1 MFSQTTKTEIRDI
14 FQLSIPIIISQVGYM
29 LMGFSDN
36 LMVGSVSPAALA
48 ACGVSNSVFFLVVV
62 IGIGGLSVLAPMVSK
77 GKEEGLHAHCGSCLK
92 AGLAVSFLYSF
103 LIIFFLSLFIYYFDL
118 LGQKPDV
125 ALLSKEYLAI
135 ITISVLPMMLFMALK
150 QFTDGLENTKVGMY
164 VSLSGLVVNVLLCY
178 VFIYGHFGIPAM
190 GLNGAGLATLLTRV
204 FMFAAMYWYVKTSK
218 DFIQEMQGFTT
229 SIAKVKD
236 DCLQLLQKGLPAG
249 FQMLAECS
257 AFCIAAIMV
266 GWISTADLAAHQ
278 IVLSW
283 AGLSYMISSGI
294 SIAVSIRVGAGLGA
308 KSKQRILLSTYVGM
322 GIVVIYECLTLG
334 GFVIGRE
341 YLAQLFTIDPEVM
354 AIAPTLMI
362 LMGLFQLPDGIQ
374 VVWLGALRGLLDVKL
389 PTYIV
394 LFAYTGVC
402 LPLAYLLAF
411 TFGFGTKGI
420 WFGLVIGLLISAIL
434 NSFRFFWFTKRLKF
448 EVEITKEEVVD

>member
-1 MFSQTTKTEIRDI
+1 
-14 FQLSIPIIISQVGYM
+14 
-29 LMGFSDN
+29 
-36 LMVGSVSPAALA
+36 
-48 ACGVSNSVFFLVVV
+48 
-62 IGIGGLSVLAPMVSK
+62 
-77 GKEEGLHAHCGSCLK
+77 
-92 AGLAVSFLYSF
+92 
-103 LIIFFLSLFIYYFDL
+103 
-118 LGQKPDV
+118 
-125 ALLSKEYLAI
+125 
-135 ITISVLPMMLFMALK
+135 
-150 QFTDGLENTKVGMY
+150 
-164 VSLSGLVVNVLLCY
+164 
-178 VFIYGHFGIPAM
+178 
-190 GLNGAGLATLLTRV
+190 
-204 FMFAAMYWYVKTSK
+204 
-218 DFIQEMQGFTT
+218 
-229 SIAKVKD
+229 
-236 DCLQLLQKGLPAG
+236 
-249 FQMLAECS
+249 
-257 AFCIAAIMV
+257 
-266 GWISTADLAAHQ
+266 
-278 IVLSW
+278 
-283 AGLSYMISSGI
+283 MISSGI

-322 GIVVIYECLTLG
+322 GIVLVFESLSFG

-434 NSFRFFWFTKRLKF
+434 NSFRFFWFTKRLRF
-448 EVEITKEEVVD
+448 EEETVQATL